1 MICHPYLVI
10 MPMKR
15 CRPLQSPNPTADIH
29 SDDVPETS
37 SEVVHPNQLSDGRSC
52 DDAIANVDVQ
62 MPVAVGGAVV
72 PNSKPL
78 DHVEDDTAVQSNTPA
93 NLSSP
98 GRNRA
103 AFLLKHSPSRL
114 SCNLDLARCPVGTKV
129 NLVAVVIA
137 AFPAHIN
144 PDRRYI
150 QLADATGSV
159 GVTVWNSNVAK
170 FNRESIGKV
179 VVCGKVVLGHH
190 QGKKVLTMSRDS
202 TLDFASEHAVNV
214 WWTDLLKAA
223 PLKNLSHVADI
234 EDNSII
240 NVAGILGLVHS
251 EQKIVGSVQRTLTT
265 LHLCDPSGEFDIRSW
280 NHSADEFLS
289 FVEKPVLIQRIRMAS
304 FAGVKIGELLD
315 NSASQIVT
323 DFPGK
328 KFLENYWCD

>member
-1 MICHPYLVI
+1 
-10 MPMKR
+10 MKR

-29 SDDVPETS
+29 SDDIPETFS
-37 SEVVHPNQLSDGRSC
+37 AVVHPNQLSDGRSC
-52 DDAIANVDVQ
+52 DDAIANVDVE
-62 MPVAVGGAVV
+62 MPVAVGGAVA
-72 PNSKPL
+72 PNSKPF

-137 AFPAHIN
+137 AFPAHSN

-202 TLDFASEHAVNV
+202 TLDFASEHALNV
-214 WWTDLLKAA
+214 WWNDLLTAA
-223 PLKNLSHVADI
+223 PLKNLSHVADV

-240 NVAGILGLVHS
+240 NVAGILGLVQS

>member
-1 MICHPYLVI
+1 
-10 MPMKR
+10 MPTKR

-29 SDDVPETS
+29 SDDVPDTS
-37 SEVVHPNQLSDGRSC
+37 SNVDVLNQPSDGHSC
-52 DDAIANVDVQ
+52 DDEIANVDVK
-62 MPVAVGGAVV
+62 MPVEVGGAVA
-72 PNSKPL
+72 PNSKPS
-78 DHVEDDTAVQSNTPA
+78 DHVVDDTAVQSNTPA

-137 AFPAHIN
+137 AFPAHTN

-202 TLDFASEHAVNV
+202 TLDFAPGHAVND
-214 WWTDLLKAA
+214 WWNDALTAA
-223 PLKNLSHVADI
+223 PLKKLSSVADI

-251 EQKIVGSVQRTLTT
+251 EQKIVGTVQRTLTT

-315 NSASQIVT
+315 NSASKIVT

-328 KFLENYWCD
+328 QFLENYWCD